1 MTMAETASPPPAGTA
16 PDAASGGPPRKGPRA
31 LWIVLGLVAALVA
44 AVLACEAAGWP
55 FLARPLERMLNKA
68 LKREVRLGDAAGAGT
83 RIHLLGSLRLATPA
97 LRIAAPDWSKEP
109 YFVDAHG
116 VELALPYSALW
127 RMRRGETLRVR
138 ALEVERISVKAE
150 RDADKRSSW
159 QFGDAS
165 ARPKAEGAGRL
176 PEFDHLRVRGGD
188 VSYVDAPLKLQ
199 LQADVQ
205 TDEGI
210 RSGSGTAASAP
221 GTAASAADSASSPQG
236 GLKVRLRGRYDKSP
250 IVGRFESSGALPLV
264 SARGEVVAPVLLVL
278 DVGRV
283 ALRFQGTASDV
294 LSLGGLTGA
303 YKLSG
308 PSLAAAGEP
317 LHVTLP
323 STGPFE
329 LDGRL
334 RKDQRLWNVLVDRA
348 IVGSSH
354 LSGAFQYDRRPDV
367 PQLNGDLKGVHV
379 LLADLAPTIGAAPA
393 GEKTVSA
400 TGRRLPQ
407 REFDLPALRA
417 MNANVRIAVD
427 RLELGS
433 VFARPLSPLHALL
446 ILKDG
451 VLTIDGIDA
460 TTADGRLRGKLR
472 LDGTR
477 RPATWAA
484 DLRWNDVDL
493 ARWLSQKRKN
503 GQPPYLTGRL
513 DGQAVLK
520 GSGNSTAGLLGT
532 ADGRVRLNVRGGT
545 VSHLIVEAAGIDVA
559 QGLGMLIKGD
569 DALKMSCAVAD
580 LNVKDGVMRPTAALV
595 DTSDSTLAVNGSVS
609 LASEQLDLRMVV
621 SPKDFSPLALRSPIL
636 VRGTFGAPRVSLEA
650 APIGRKVAASVL
662 LGLLN
667 PLAALIPLIDTGSGR
682 GESQGCRELIAKFN
696 AASQAPAATEASV
709 PAQASEQGKAGTRR
723 PARHPGGRTA
733 AMPVTRP

>member
-1 MTMAETASPPPAGTA
+1 MSEAAPPSPAEAAPAAAPPNPARA
-16 PDAASGGPPRKGPRA
+16 RKTPRA
-31 LWIVLGLVAALVA
+31 LWIALGLLAALVV
-44 AVLACEAAGWP
+44 AVVACEAAGWP

-68 LKREVRLGDAAGAGT
+68 MKREVRLGDAAGAGT
-83 RIHLLGSLRLATPA
+83 RIHLFGSLRIATPG

-116 VELALPYSALW
+116 VDLALPYSALW
-127 RMRRGETLRVR
+127 RMRRGETLHVR

-159 QFGDAS
+159 QFGDAP
-165 ARPKAEGAGRL
+165 AKPKAEGAGRV
-176 PEFDHLRVRGGD
+176 PEFDHLRVGSGD
-188 VSYVDAPLKLQ
+188 VSYVDVPLKLQ

-205 TDEGI
+205 TDEGA
-210 RSGSGTAASAP
+210 RSGT
-221 GTAASAADSASSPQG
+221 GTAASAAAGASSPQS

-250 IVGRFESSGALPLV
+250 VAGRLESSGALPLV
-264 SARGEVVAPVLLVL
+264 SARGERVAPVLLVL
-278 DVGRV
+278 DVGRMS
-283 ALRFQGTASDV
+283 LRFQGTASDV

-308 PSLAAAGEP
+308 PSLAAIGDP

-323 STGPFE
+323 STGPIV

-334 RKDQRLWNVLVDRA
+334 RKDRQLWNVLVDHA
-348 IVGSSH
+348 VVGSSH

-393 GEKTVSA
+393 GEKTVSPG
-400 TGRRLPQ
+400 GRRLPQ

-433 VFARPLSPLHALL
+433 VFARPLSPLHAVL

-451 VLTIDGIDA
+451 VLTIDAIDA

-493 ARWLSQKRKN
+493 ARWLSQKRKDN
-503 GQPPYLTGRL
+503 QPPYLTGRL
-513 DGQAVLK
+513 DGQAVLR

-545 VSHLIVEAAGIDVA
+545 VSHLIVELAGIDVA
-559 QGLGMLIKGD
+559 QGLGMLVKGD

-580 LNVKDGVMRPTAALV
+580 LNVKDGVMRPSAALV
-595 DTSDSTLAVNGSVS
+595 DTSDSTVAVNGSVS
-609 LASEQLDLRMVV
+609 LASEQLDLRLIV

-636 VRGTFGAPRVSLEA
+636 VRGTFAAPRVSLEA

-662 LGLLN
+662 LGLIN
-667 PLAALIPLIDTGSGR
+667 PLAALIPLIDPGSGK

-696 AASQAPAATEASV
+696 AASQAPAATAASAPERTGERGRAV
-709 PAQASEQGKAGTRR
+709 AGR
-723 PARHPGGRTA
+723 PAGRPA
-733 AMPVTRP
+733 AMPPARP

>member
-1 MTMAETASPPPAGTA
+1 M
-16 PDAASGGPPRKGPRA
+16 PRA
-31 LWIVLGLVAALVA
+31 LWIVLGLLAALVV

-68 LKREVRLGDAAGAGT
+68 MKREVRLGDVNGAGT
-83 RIHLLGSLRLATPA
+83 RIHLFGSLRIATPG

-109 YFVDAHG
+109 YFVDAQG
-116 VELALPYSALW
+116 VDLALAYGALW

-150 RDADKRSSW
+150 RDAEKRSSW
-159 QFGDAS
+159 QFGDA
-165 ARPKAEGAGRL
+165 ARPKADGASRV
-176 PEFDHLRVRGGD
+176 PDFDHLRVGSGD

-205 TDEGI
+205 TDEGV
-210 RSGSGTAASAP
+210 RSGAGK
-221 GTAASAADSASSPQG
+221 AASAAAGASSPQR
-236 GLKVRLRGRYDKSP
+236 GLRVRLRGRYDKSP
-250 IVGRFESSGALPLV
+250 VVGRLESSGALSLV
-264 SARGEVVAPVLLVL
+264 SAHGETVAPVLLVL
-278 DVGRV
+278 DIGRMS
-283 ALRFQGTASDV
+283 LRFQGTASDV

-308 PSLAAAGEP
+308 PSLAAIGDP

-323 STGPFE
+323 STGAVV

-334 RKDQRLWNVLVDRA
+334 RKDQQLWNVLVDRA
-348 IVGSSH
+348 VVGSSH

-367 PQLNGDLKGVHV
+367 PVLNGDLKGARV
-379 LLADLAPTIGAAPA
+379 LLADLAPTVGAAPA
-393 GEKTVSA
+393 GEKTVA
-400 TGRRLPQ
+400 PNGRKLPQ
-407 REFDLPALRA
+407 REFDLPSLRA
-417 MNANVRIAVD
+417 MNANVRIAVTQ
-427 RLELGS
+427 LELGS
-433 VFARPLSPLHALL
+433 VFARPLSPLRAVL

-451 VLTIDGIDA
+451 VLTIDAIDA

-472 LDGTR
+472 LDGSR
-477 RPATWAA
+477 RPASWAA
-484 DLRWNDVDL
+484 DLRWNDIDL
-493 ARWLSQKRKN
+493 ARWLSQPRKN
-503 GQPPYLTGRL
+503 NQPPYLTGRL

-520 GSGNSTAGLLGT
+520 GSGTSTAGLLGT

-545 VSHLIVEAAGIDVA
+545 VSHLIVELAGIDIA

-580 LNVKDGVMRPTAALV
+580 LNVKDGVMRPSAALV

-609 LASEQLDLRMVV
+609 LATEQLDLRLVV

-650 APIGRKVAASVL
+650 APIGRKVGLSVL
-662 LGLLN
+662 LGLIN
-667 PLAALIPLIDTGSGR
+667 PLAALIPLIDPGGDR

-696 AASQAPAATEASV
+696 AASQAPAATAATA
-709 PAQASEQGKAGTRR
+709 PGRTGEQGKASAGR
-723 PARHPGGRTA
+723 PAGRQA
-733 AMPVTRP
+733 AMPAARP